1 MKTCIFGGTF
11 DPPHIGHL
19 LIAQT
24 KIESENFDR
33 FIFLPAYLSPIKQGR
48 KMSAP
53 EKRLKMLDMALI
65 NNDNFEISDF
75 EIKKGDISY
84 TIDSIKHFK
93 DELNIEKKDFY
104 FLMGSDTLM
113 DFHNWKNPKDILDLC
128 NIIVA
133 TRPGFTP
140 SNIPQWVL
148 DRVNFANIPQFE
160 ISSTNIIARWR
171 ADKTI
176 RYMVTKEVWD
186 FINENGLY

>member
-24 KIESENFDR
+24 IIESENFDR
-33 FIFLPAYLSPIKQGR
+33 LIFLPAHLSPVKRGR
-48 KMSAP
+48 EMSPP
-53 EKRLKMLDMALI
+53 EKRLKMLRMALL

-84 TIDSIKHFK
+84 TIDSIKYFR
-93 DELNIEKKDFY
+93 DELKIEKNDLY

-113 DFHNWKNPKDILDLC
+113 DFHNWKNPKEILDLC

-148 DRVNFANIPQFE
+148 DRVHFANIPQFE
-160 ISSTNIIARWR
+160 ISSTNIRARWR

-186 FINENGLY
+186 FINKNGLY

>member
-24 KIESENFDR
+24 IIESENFER
-33 FIFLPAYLSPIKQGR
+33 LIFLPVYLSPVKQGR
-48 KMSAP
+48 KISAP
-53 EKRLKMLDMALI
+53 EKRLKMLNMALL

-75 EIKKGDISY
+75 EIKKEDISY
-84 TIDSIKHFK
+84 TIDSIRYFSE
-93 DELNIEKKDFY
+93 ELSIDKKDLY

-113 DFHNWKNPKDILDLC
+113 DFHNWKKPKEILDLC
-128 NIIVA
+128 NIVVA

-148 DRVNFANIPQFE
+148 DRVHFANIPQFE
-160 ISSTNIIARWR
+160 ISSTNIRARWR
-171 ADKTI
+171 DGKTI

-186 FINENGLY
+186 YINKDGLY

>member
-1 MKTCIFGGTF
+1 MCIR
-11 DPPHIGHL
+11 D
-19 LIAQT
+19 
-24 KIESENFDR
+24 S
-33 FIFLPAYLSPIKQGR
+33 
-48 KMSAP
+48 
-53 EKRLKMLDMALI
+53 
-65 NNDNFEISDF
+65 
-75 EIKKGDISY
+75 SY
-84 TIDSIKHFK
+84 TIDSIKYFR
-93 DELNIEKKDFY
+93 DELNIEKKDLY

-113 DFHNWKNPKDILDLC
+113 DFHNWKNPKEILDLC

-148 DRVNFANIPQFE
+148 DRVHFANIPQFE
-160 ISSTNIIARWR
+160 ISSTNIRARWR

>member
-1 MKTCIFGGTF
+1 
-11 DPPHIGHL
+11 
-19 LIAQT
+19 
-24 KIESENFDR
+24 
-33 FIFLPAYLSPIKQGR
+33 
-48 KMSAP
+48 
-53 EKRLKMLDMALI
+53 MLDMALL

-84 TIDSIKHFK
+84 TIDSIKYFT
-93 DELNIEKKDFY
+93 DELNIEKKDLY

-113 DFHNWKNPKDILDLC
+113 DFHNWKNPKDILNLC

-148 DRVNFANIPQFE
+148 DRVHFANIPQFE
-160 ISSTNIIARWR
+160 ISSTNIRARWR
-171 ADKTI
+171 EDKTI

-186 FINENGLY
+186 FINKNGLY